1 MASAGRFTSRAFAT
15 FHFPEVLSIH
25 GQPAWNSRLQFVP
38 QGAAVEQTG
47 ANMLVKFIA
56 EAKGKLVCLS
66 GAGCSTESGVPDYR
80 SPEGSYSK
88 GHKPMLHANFV
99 KESLQRSRYWARSL
113 LGWRYFAGARPN
125 TTHLALAALE
135 AAGSVAGVVTQ
146 NVDGL
151 HSEAGSKTVIDLH
164 GRNDT
169 VVCQSCSARRPRVE
183 FHEELEVA
191 NA

>member
-15 FHFPEVLSIH
+15 FHFPEVLAIH

-80 SPEGSYSK
+80 SPG
-88 GHKPMLHANFV
+88 
-99 KESLQRSRYWARSL
+99 
-113 LGWRYFAGARPN
+113 GWRFFDASRPN
-125 TTHLALAALE
+125 VAHYAL
-135 AAGSVAGVVTQ
+135 V
-146 NVDGL
+146 
-151 HSEAGSKTVIDLH
+151 
-164 GRNDT
+164 
-169 VVCQSCSARRPRVE
+169 
-183 FHEELEVA
+183 ELERHGYIRGL
-191 NA
+191 